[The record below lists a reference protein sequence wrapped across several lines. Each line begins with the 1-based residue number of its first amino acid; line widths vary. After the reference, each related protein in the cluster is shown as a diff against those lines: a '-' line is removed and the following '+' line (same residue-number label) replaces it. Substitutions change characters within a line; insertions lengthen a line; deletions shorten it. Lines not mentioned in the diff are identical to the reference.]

1 MPLLDQIIFVA
12 DAIEPNRR
20 YRGVD
25 QLRQIAQEDLTQAV
39 IATLGQTITFL
50 CKKQTV
56 IFPLTIETYNAFIT
70 EKRKERHMT
79 VEQELKLIVN
89 AIDDKRAEDIVVL
102 DMSKISPIA
111 DYFVICEGNWEKQV
125 QAIAREV
132 KEVAHKNE
140 LPIKRLEG
148 MDAARSGLADLE
160 NVVVHVFHRDDRDY
174 YSLEKLWA
182 DAPKVEVEI
191 D

>member
-1 MPLLDQIIFVA
+1 
-12 DAIEPNRR
+12 
-20 YRGVD
+20 
-25 QLRQIAQEDLTQAV
+25 
-39 IATLGQTITFL
+39 
-50 CKKQTV
+50 
-56 IFPLTIETYNAFIT
+56 
-70 EKRKERHMT
+70 MT

-102 DMSKISPIA
+102 DMKNISPVA
-111 DYFVICEGNWEKQV
+111 DYFVICEGNSEKQV

-132 KEVAHKNE
+132 KELAHEHE

-148 MDAARSGLADLE
+148 FDAARWVLADLG

-174 YSLEKLWA
+174 YNLEKLWS